1 MKIRWAK
8 PGGASEVYS
17 SMAPV
22 TESAYHARGG
32 TAKGLPGFAKV
43 PNGGRSDIHF
53 WQDAAGELFIMS
65 KSDGMIR
72 QVTGATASAH

>member
-1 MKIRWAK
+1 MYPITLA
-8 PGGASEVYS
+8 
-17 SMAPV
+17 
-22 TESAYHARGG
+22 AYQARGG

-53 WQDAAGELFIMS
+53 WEDAEGELYIMS

-72 QVTGATASAH
+72 RVSGVAAGK